1 MRTVVI
7 YESMYGNTRTIAE
20 AIARG
25 IGGDVM
31 ALRADAVPD
40 YVLSGLDLVVVGAPT
55 HVRGMPS
62 RRSRLG
68 AKNKAGERK
77 TEPVEVERGI
87 REWLDGLGT
96 GPKPPAAAFDTRLDG
111 PAFLTGRASR
121 RIGRKLRHKRF
132 PVVASAQSFL
142 VAKGDRLVTGEAE
155 RAEAW
160 GRSLAVA
167 RAPLGT

>member
-1 MRTVVI
+1 MHTVLI

-25 IGGDVM
+25 VGEN
-31 ALRADAVPD
+31 ATLLRAGAVPD
-40 YVLSGLDLVVVGAPT
+40 DVVAGADLVIVGAPT

-68 AKNKAGERK
+68 AKNKAGERSV
-77 TEPVEVERGI
+77 EPFELERGV
-87 REWLDGLGT
+87 REWLDGLDA
-96 GPKPPAAAFDTRLDG
+96 GPKPAAAFDTRVAG

-121 RIGRKLRHKRF
+121 RIARQLRRKGF
-132 PVVASAQSFL
+132 QIVADAQSFL
-142 VAKGDRLVTGEAE
+142 VAKGDQLVAGEAE

-160 GRSLAVA
+160 GRSLATTL
-167 RAPLGT
+167 APLGT